1 MNLNVRRK
9 TTRTLPKKFTQLKSR
24 REQSRRVVRTVN
36 PTQAHESRIYS
47 DYASLYDKTFG
58 KIFYNRIKHVIES
71 LHIPPR
77 AEVLELG
84 VGTGTSFPAYPT
96 NCKVM
101 GIDLAKHM
109 LAQARAKISK
119 NSWSHLQ
126 VMEMDALNLTFAD
139 NSFDYVTAFHTVTVV
154 PDPVQMLAEAQRVCK
169 PGGKIVIVNHFTTD
183 LPIIGSLTE
192 ALDPITRRLGWRTK
206 LKLEPFLQ
214 ATDLTVEEIYKLSK
228 VSLYTVIR
236 GRVV

>member
-9 TTRTLPKKFTQLKSR
+9 TTRTLPKKFKQLKSR
-24 REQSRRVVRTVN
+24 RGSRLVVRN
-36 PTQAHESRIYS
+36 PTHAHESRIYS
-47 DYASLYDKTFG
+47 DYALFYDKTFG
-58 KIFYNRIKHVIES
+58 KFFYSRIKHVIES
-71 LHIPPR
+71 LHIPPG

-101 GIDLAKHM
+101 GIDLAKDM

-139 NSFDYVTAFHTVTVV
+139 NSFDYVTVFHTVTVV

-192 ALDPITRRLGWRTK
+192 ALDPLTRRLGWRTK

>member
-9 TTRTLPKKFTQLKSR
+9 TTRTLPKKFNQLKSR

-71 LHIPPR
+71 LHIPPG
-77 AEVLELG
+77 AEVVELG

-101 GIDLAKHM
+101 GIDLAKDM

-139 NSFDYVTAFHTVTVV
+139 NSFDYVTVFHTVTVV

-192 ALDPITRRLGWRTK
+192 ALDPIARRLGWRTK

>member
-9 TTRTLPKKFTQLKSR
+9 TTRTLPKKFQQLKSR

-47 DYASLYDKTFG
+47 DYALLYDKTFG

-71 LHIPPR
+71 LHIPPG

-101 GIDLAKHM
+101 GIDLAKDM

-139 NSFDYVTAFHTVTVV
+139 NSFDYVTVFHTVTVV

-169 PGGKIVIVNHFTTD
+169 PGGKI
-183 LPIIGSLTE
+183 
-192 ALDPITRRLGWRTK
+192 
-206 LKLEPFLQ
+206 
-214 ATDLTVEEIYKLSK
+214 
-228 VSLYTVIR
+228 
-236 GRVV
+236 

>member
-1 MNLNVRRK
+1 MYGEKRRELF
-9 TTRTLPKKFTQLKSR
+9 RRNSQQLKSR

-71 LHIPPR
+71 LHIPPG

-101 GIDLAKHM
+101 GIDLAKDM

-139 NSFDYVTAFHTVTVV
+139 NSFDYVTVFHTVTVV